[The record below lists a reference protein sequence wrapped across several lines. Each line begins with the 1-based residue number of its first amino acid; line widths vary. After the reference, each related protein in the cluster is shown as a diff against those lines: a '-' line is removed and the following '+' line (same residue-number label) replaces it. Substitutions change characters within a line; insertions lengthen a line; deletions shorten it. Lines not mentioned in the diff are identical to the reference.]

1 MNDNHWRFFRSA
13 KRFARLSKSSPGG
26 GTGFLWS
33 PDLVTASDV
42 LTVVCVVCVVCELL
56 SIATLAFSGSFVRS
70 SS

>member
-42 LTVVCVVCVVCELL
+42 LTVV
-56 SIATLAFSGSFVRS
+56 
-70 SS
+70 